1 VQFLRSC
8 FEFIS
13 ELFESYFQV
22 DFLSH
27 FAGNSGLF
35 PKNKKG
41 KMLKI
46 GSNRPKQFFLAMKN
60 KFYNKFK
67 TVS

>member
-1 VQFLRSC
+1 LLRIC

-13 ELFESYFQV
+13 ELFESYFRV

-35 PKNKKG
+35 PKNKKE
-41 KMLKI
+41 KMPKI

-67 TVS
+67 TDSK